1 MKKEVGNIE
10 RGEEILVGERENS
23 GKKKEGDEYEV
34 LMDKKN
40 EELGEKKDSRW
51 IVLCGGKCYK
61 YKENE
66 EYDE

>member
-40 EELGEKKDSRW
+40 EELGEKKDSR
-51 IVLCGGKCYK
+51 
-61 YKENE
+61 
-66 EYDE
+66 